1 MGLVVYYCMG
11 LFVCMGLDVYYCMGL
26 VVSVAVCVAQAV
38 SKNLRIEAECIA
50 LEKTLP
56 KP

>member
-11 LFVCMGLDVYYCMGL
+11 LFVCMGLDVYCCMGL